1 MATARS
7 KSRLSGLEG
16 WNSLAIQHPDGTF
29 GAGGR
34 CSEGSDRPADGGV
47 VQGLRAVRRAIRP
60 VRSRGAPPAAR
71 PGAAIRPGCR
81 AVRPAL
87 PRRDPGTGSSSS
99 PERTPDRLA
108 VTCSV
113 AARWAGHFRCGGR
126 RSSARA
132 WRANSGLAGHSGSV
146 MGSGS
151 ARASGTAGNWVRQ
164 RTGSGGEPGADAGV
178 GWGVQASAGGCAR
191 TIADILRVDARVV
204 APGPEGYHRSQAGWA
219 SRFPRESAGHLLVSG
234 RGDLNSRF
242 GRTPKGTQGHLASPL
257 TYRTG

>member
-1 MATARS
+1 
-7 KSRLSGLEG
+7 
-16 WNSLAIQHPDGTF
+16 
-29 GAGGR
+29 
-34 CSEGSDRPADGGV
+34 
-47 VQGLRAVRRAIRP
+47 
-60 VRSRGAPPAAR
+60 
-71 PGAAIRPGCR
+71 
-81 AVRPAL
+81 
-87 PRRDPGTGSSSS
+87 
-99 PERTPDRLA
+99 

-113 AARWAGHFRCGGR
+113 AARWAGHCRCGGR

-151 ARASGTAGNWVRQ
+151 ARASGTAGNWVR
-164 RTGSGGEPGADAGV
+164 RGTGSGGELGLAGNPGPMP

-234 RGDLNSRF
+234 RG
-242 GRTPKGTQGHLASPL
+242 T
-257 TYRTG
+257 